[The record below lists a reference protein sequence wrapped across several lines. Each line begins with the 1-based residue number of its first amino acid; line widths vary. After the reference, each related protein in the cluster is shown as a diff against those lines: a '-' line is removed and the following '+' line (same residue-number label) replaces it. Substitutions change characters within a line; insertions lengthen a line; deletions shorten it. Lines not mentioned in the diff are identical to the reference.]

1 MSLFRLFYILLLLD
15 LSFQSGLKII
25 KSNGQIGPQPCAFTC
40 VGTTGRYTTKWNISD
55 RTGKVWIDV
64 DISACNFVDVPVLTV
79 TLDGAGHHDYLVG
92 TSSVF
97 HANKNGF
104 RIQLLGQAPTAYLPD
119 ATWKPVAADAVK
131 LHWNVNWSA
140 FGYEC

>member
-25 KSNGQIGPQPCAFTC
+25 KSNGQLGPEPCAFTC
-40 VGTTGRYTTKWNISD
+40 VGTTGRDSTNCNDD
-55 RTGKVWIDV
+55 RAGRVWTDV
-64 DISACNFVDVPVLTV
+64 DMSACNFVDVPVLTV
-79 TLDGAGHHDYLVG
+79 TVEGAAHHDYLVG

-97 HANKNGF
+97 FTNNKGF
-104 RIQLLGQAPTAYLPD
+104 RIHLMGQVLTAYLPD

-131 LHWNVNWSA
+131 YHWNVNWSA